1 MSGNT
6 KMEIGI
12 GDDLDYQ
19 STLDYSDDVQYQNA
33 VFAIGRIETDH
44 GGLSINGIWAETE
57 NLREL
62 MIRTPAEKRETV
74 ILVHASQMLLKKYGN
89 CMRTLMCILIMF
101 ALRLTKASK
110 TPEDDNPHVDIIRAI
125 VRQVGYYVKKD
136 EQLMEELRELLT
148 TIDADG
154 DRNEARGEVVGF
166 DDDILK
172 INDVWHSKLR
182 SIVELY
188 KKKTD
193 DNNIIQYGPAGEA
206 FDRVWEAL
214 LEDDEFVGEMK
225 RPSLSQDFNLLLL
238 FSVFGLMYPWAYN
251 TKIRGAYSL
260 AKTIGYNPKL
270 RNKAHCYSK
279 DYFNI
284 NEIEKLKEGIKTQ
297 HMLNHIKEIINSC
310 SN

>member
-1 MSGNT
+1 
-6 KMEIGI
+6 MEMWIE
-12 GDDLDYQ
+12 DDLDYQ
-19 STLDYSDDVQYQNA
+19 TTLDYSDDVQYQNA
-33 VFAIGRIETDH
+33 VFAIGRIETDR
-44 GGLSINGIWAETE
+44 GGLSINEIWAETE

-62 MIRTPAEKRETV
+62 MLQTPAEKRETV
-74 ILVHASQMLLKKYGN
+74 ILVHATPKLLKKYGG

-101 ALRLTKASK
+101 ALRLIKASK

-125 VRQVGYYVKKD
+125 VRHVGYYVNKD

-154 DRNEARGEVVGF
+154 DKNEARGDVVGF
-166 DDDILK
+166 GEDILK
-172 INDVWHSKLR
+172 INDVWRSKLR

-188 KKKTD
+188 KKKAD
-193 DNNIIQYGPAGEA
+193 DDNIIQHGPAGEA

-214 LEDDEFVGEMK
+214 LKDDEFVGEMK
-225 RPSLSQDFNLLLL
+225 HPSLGHDFNLLLL
-238 FSVFGLMYPWAYN
+238 FSVYGLMYPWAYN
-251 TKIRGAYSL
+251 TKIRGAKSL

-270 RNKAHCYSK
+270 RNKDYCYSK

-284 NEIEKLKEGIKTQ
+284 NEIKNLKEGIKTE